1 MSFLHRLT
9 ARPLVP
15 LCSALIAILG
25 ILAGVLYWHHS
36 LRNQE
41 VYLAHFGQ
49 ALASHAARQAVNP
62 TLNQDLISLQVILQ
76 ELTRH
81 PHIAGATIHDVEQQL
96 LVQSGFSVDDSVSHS
111 APIALHNNVA
121 GYLRITT
128 APPSLSSQDW
138 RFFGLWSLL
147 VLLAMTVPWMPDTLS
162 RWRRAAPDA
171 PAAPESALAE
181 TPPGDPVTVRLVLEI
196 RNLPLLHQQLNL
208 DSFSQ
213 VVTYF
218 EEQLQGVLTLYG
230 GRRSALAQHWLLLDF
245 EGYDRS
251 DCAVRAL
258 CSAWLLAELTRTN
271 PGPKL
276 RLRAHAFSLS
286 DQPTSLLEELSEQLG
301 DGNPTMDGISL
312 AGELLDEAVQEHL
325 HLDPD
330 SGRLLDIQPSYKDLL
345 QKQQKQLQQFTVADN
360 A

>member
-25 ILAGVLYWHHS
+25 VLAGVLYWHYS
-36 LRNQE
+36 QRNQE

-81 PHIAGATIHDVEQQL
+81 PSIAGATIHDVEQQL
-96 LVQSGFSVDDSVSHS
+96 LVQSGYSEDDSVSHS

-121 GYLRITT
+121 GYLRIVT
-128 APPSLSSQDW
+128 APPSVSAQDW

-147 VLLAMTVPWMPDTLS
+147 VLLAMAAPWAPGAITRRRRSVPEATEAEL
-162 RWRRAAPDA
+162 PDA
-171 PAAPESALAE
+171 PL
-181 TPPGDPVTVRLVLEI
+181 GDPVTVRLALEI
-196 RNLPLLHQQLNL
+196 RNLPLLHQQLNQE
-208 DSFSQ
+208 SFSQ
-213 VVTYF
+213 LVARL
-218 EEQLQGVLTLYG
+218 EEQLQGILTLYG
-230 GRRSALAQHWLLLDF
+230 GRRQVFAQHWLLMDF
-245 EGYDRS
+245 EGHDRS
-251 DCAVRAL
+251 DCTVRAL
-258 CSAWLLAELTRTN
+258 CSAWLLTELANTN

-276 RLRAHAFSLS
+276 RLSAHAF
-286 DQPTSLLEELSEQLG
+286 PVTEVERGSLLQELMTQLG
-301 DGNPTMDGISL
+301 DGTRDSTGIFL
-312 AGELLDEAVQEHL
+312 AEDLLDESVQEHL
-325 HLDPD
+325 QLDPD
-330 SGRLLDIQPSYKDLL
+330 SGRLQDIRPAYKALL
-345 QKQQKQLQQFTVADN
+345 LKQQSQLQQLALADD